1 MTRRGE
7 VVTPIDGEFTRR
19 FREAT
24 TTVDDEIPIDDDFGG
39 GNTKAHYLPI
49 EPRTPAP
56 ATVPPPWSPPS
67 ESSEEILE
75 IAQAVDPPRSRSI
88 AESFQDMLRQT
99 FTAGAA
105 AALSGETFETW
116 YQREVLR

>member
-19 FREAT
+19 FREAVT
-24 TTVDDEIPIDDDFGG
+24 PIDVEIPIDDDFSGG
-39 GNTKAHYLPI
+39 DTKAHYLPI
-49 EPRTPAP
+49 APRTPAP
-56 ATVPPPWSPPS
+56 ATIPPS
-67 ESSEEILE
+67 LPPDASEEILE

-88 AESFQDMLRQT
+88 AEAFQDMLRQS
-99 FTAGAA
+99 FAAGAA
-105 AALSGETFETW
+105 AAKSGELFETW